1 MIHCYADDSQLY
13 ISFSPNNRAGQL
25 AVMRNMKDHIRDR
38 MLNNNLKLNDDKTES
53 LIIGTPQQLEKLDN
67 ISLRVGDS
75 DIHRV
80 PIARNLGSWF
90 DSRLSMLT
98 HKLSQKS
105 VPLHFNISI
114 IFVGSEST
122 LHSSQLRLLSMH
134 SQQVTLIT
142 AMVFYMDY
150 QIAC

>member
-25 AVMRNMKDHIRDR
+25 AVMRNMKDHIRDIQFW
-38 MLNNNLKLNDDKTES
+38 MSKNDLNDKTEF
-53 LIIGTPQQLEKLDN
+53 LFIGTLQQLGKLDN
-67 ISLRVGDS
+67 ISIHVDDS
-75 DIHRV
+75 DIHPV
-80 PIARNLGSWF
+80 PNTRNLGSWF
-90 DSRLSMLT
+90 DSRLSTLT